1 MRGLMVA
8 VIGMGLLIVA
18 GVAVLVTLMVQRMS
32 PATTPI
38 ASAPAAVMI
47 PGAGA
52 GATAFAL
59 DEPPGTH
66 IVSLSLAADRLALQL
81 SGGGSDRVVIV
92 DLRGRVLG
100 RVALSP

>member
-1 MRGLMVA
+1 MVA

-18 GVAVLVTLMVQRMS
+18 GLAVLVTLMVQRMS

-47 PGAGA
+47 PGA

-92 DLRGRVLG
+92 DLKGRVLG